1 MMSEEN
7 LDDLVFMSEKDM
19 WGPLEYQSNPEQ
31 SQSLITRE
39 KMISNELVG
48 EVLEHI
54 LEDEE
59 YKSKMQHP
67 NFLISIDPGIVNLA
81 CCFASEMT
89 DVEKGTCVITWYSNK
104 MSVSKV
110 NDPAAPI
117 CIPDLVQKVNSWVEL
132 HFATNWEL
140 GRLGPVSVYIE
151 HQYVNLK
158 NKAAITKNTIHL
170 QLIQAM
176 LATIFE
182 AKHGCPV
189 FMVHSNSYKQTLG
202 INQGSHY
209 DNKKASLEFC
219 RSLLSK
225 HDFETYIKDSDHL
238 ADCLNQVYYMR
249 KKELESVFQKDF
261 KIKMVIAPEWQIDFT
276 HPKF

>member
-1 MMSEEN
+1 MMSSVVEVEDI
-7 LDDLVFMSEKDM
+7 DDLVFMSEKDM
-19 WGPLEYQSNPEQ
+19 WGPLEYQSNPEK

-67 NFLISIDPGIVNLA
+67 NFLI
-81 CCFASEMT
+81 
-89 DVEKGTCVITWYSNK
+89 CVITWYSNK
-104 MSVSKV
+104 MTVSKV

-117 CIPDLVQKVNSWVEL
+117 CIPELVQKVNSWVEQ

-140 GRLGPVSVYIE
+140 GRLGPVSV
-151 HQYVNLK
+151 
-158 NKAAITKNTIHL
+158 IHL

-189 FMVHSNSYKQTLG
+189 FMVHSN
-202 INQGSHY
+202 
-209 DNKKASLEFC
+209 
-219 RSLLSK
+219 RS
-225 HDFETYIKDSDHL
+225 
-238 ADCLNQVYYMR
+238 
-249 KKELESVFQKDF
+249 
-261 KIKMVIAPEWQIDFT
+261 KIVII
-276 HPKF
+276 